1 MGSPLWTEITNE
13 ALETLNNQRQNV
25 IHRLALSD
33 HKLNRLP
40 VSMVRPEA
48 LIAKDS
54 QGESPLSILIENMSD
69 PNKKEFWE
77 KLRFS
82 KLLVEDMPKLLQNL
96 EQSQARDKQIERA
109 QQLISELR
117 KKELELKNMLD
128 KLNPE

>member
-96 EQSQARDKQIERA
+96 EQSQARDKQIELA